1 MKTYLQFIAEA
12 EQRLKFKKYIHGS
25 DKESISSIKK
35 TGPKPSP
42 TGSEGPGHYATP
54 DSDKARKYAAF
65 VSKQRNSTPATVSYR
80 VPAGRVSTTTDI
92 PKGVTSQKKTTSQK
106 PVVHNKRTGHVAMDP
121 EYANKTMIR
130 NPPPTIRASNKS
142 KR

>member
-1 MKTYLQFIAEA
+1 MKTFSQFIIEA
-12 EQRLKFKKYIHGS
+12 EQRLSFKKYVHGS
-25 DKESISSIKK
+25 DKESIASIKK

-42 TGSEGPGHYATP
+42 KGSEGPGHYATP
-54 DSDKARKYAAF
+54 DAEKARKYASF

-80 VPAGRVSTTTDI
+80 VPTKRVSITTDI

-106 PVVHNKRTGHVAMDP
+106 PVVHNKKTGHVAMDP

-130 NPPPTIRASNKS
+130 NSSPTIRA
-142 KR
+142 RRR